1 VTHTAVEKGA
11 FYASLFV
18 LAFGLGFATYG
29 GGWFPK
35 GPILQAWA
43 QAGTLLPSSGP
54 DFSYPQV
61 YDRSGV
67 RVEQPAQVQ
76 PGLTLLVSSW
86 DGPGGWRPELRLIDR
101 AGTTLHRWRIEKEAL
116 FQEHSTRRSP
126 SEAGVHGTALL
137 PNGDVLA
144 NLEYVGLVRLDACGR
159 VQWTLA
165 DANHH
170 TIARTDDG
178 TIWTPAVSDT
188 RRTHTPAHPD
198 GVPGLEK
205 PLWMDQLLHVGPDG
219 KVLDRINLLDVLW
232 ENGLQRYV
240 VKGMGPRVQRLDED
254 PLHLND
260 IEPLPAAMADEYPLF
275 EAGDLLLSL
284 RYPDLVLVVDPD
296 TRRVKWYESRYFTRQ
311 HDPDYLGD
319 GWIGVFDNQRDD
331 TDRGTLLG
339 GTRIVKVQPHT
350 DSVAVPFPSPVSE
363 PHYTESQGKW
373 QQLAN
378 GNMLIAETGAGRV
391 VEVDSTGRTVWEW
404 IHAPT
409 AEDEVPSVMKAQ
421 RYDLTRA
428 DVADWP
434 CTTVGAEP
442 GAGTP

>member
-1 VTHTAVEKGA
+1 
-11 FYASLFV
+11 
-18 LAFGLGFATYG
+18 
-29 GGWFPK
+29 
-35 GPILQAWA
+35 
-43 QAGTLLPSSGP
+43 
-54 DFSYPQV
+54 
-61 YDRSGV
+61 
-67 RVEQPAQVQ
+67 
-76 PGLTLLVSSW
+76 
-86 DGPGGWRPELRLIDR
+86 
-101 AGTTLHRWRIEKEAL
+101 
-116 FQEHSTRRSP
+116 
-126 SEAGVHGTALL
+126 
-137 PNGDVLA
+137 
-144 NLEYVGLVRLDACGR
+144 
-159 VQWTLA
+159 
-165 DANHH
+165 
-170 TIARTDDG
+170 
-178 TIWTPAVSDT
+178 VSDT